1 MQVYDVNKKGRNTT
15 YSISNYNGPI
25 SSSVGIVVGIIALL
39 ISIGIGIFYL
49 MSYSQ
54 YFKTKDYIE
63 TDATIIEVYKKD
75 NIDFWTLQYVV
86 NGSLYTKNDLL
97 ALEGNVGDKVKIY
110 YNPNDYMNI
119 IWGDRKPSI
128 IILLIALF
136 FCLWGGTAIWLNVRR
151 ILHFFKPNE
160 YESVDDSVS
169 VGLGTGPLSDLDDLN
184 NSNDIPE
191 GHSKGIRF

>member
-1 MQVYDVNKKGRNTT
+1 MQIYDVNKKGKSTT
-15 YSISNYNGPI
+15 YTVSTYNGPI
-25 SSSVGIVVGIIALL
+25 SSSVGIIFGIIALI

-63 TDATIIEVYKKD
+63 TDATIMEIYKKD

-86 NGSLYTKNDLL
+86 NGTLYNKDDVL

-110 YNPNDYMNI
+110 YNPNDYTNI
-119 IWGDRKPSI
+119 IWGDRKPNI

-136 FCLWGGTAIWLNVRR
+136 FGSWGIIAIWLNVRR

-169 VGLGTGPLSDLDDLN
+169 VSIGTGPLSDLDD
-184 NSNDIPE
+184 
-191 GHSKGIRF
+191 

>member
-1 MQVYDVNKKGRNTT
+1 MQIYDVNKKGKSAT
-15 YSISNYNGPI
+15 YTVSSYNGPI
-25 SSSVGIVVGIIALL
+25 SSSVGIIFGIISLI

-54 YFKTKDYIE
+54 YLKTKDYIE
-63 TDATIIEVYKKD
+63 TDATIMEIYKKD
-75 NIDFWTLQYVV
+75 NIDFWTLQYVAD
-86 NGSLYTKNDLL
+86 GSLYNKDDVL

-110 YNPNDYMNI
+110 YNPNDYTNI
-119 IWGDRKPSI
+119 IWGDRKPKM

-136 FCLWGGTAIWLNVRR
+136 FGSWGIIAIWLNVRR

-169 VGLGTGPLSDLDDLN
+169 VSIGTGPLSDLDDLN